1 MDDGFCISSSV
12 DTPIVLHSTRECG
25 CLNTRCCVA
34 SWHLRLGTCY
44 DNVDDRER
52 DRSFKKL
59 KLRDNSG

>member
-1 MDDGFCISSSV
+1 MDNEFCIYSSFN
-12 DTPIVLHSTRECG
+12 TPIVLHSTRESG
-25 CLNTRCCVA
+25 CLNTQYCVA

-44 DNVDDRER
+44 DNVHDTER